1 MILKYN
7 ITLKKCYRDHES
19 LAKLHKCPFFSA
31 GFIYRRYFT
40 FVRDRLYMARQLC
53 CCGMCKN
60 LLWSDGQQ
68 RNYSKPK
75 FPSNSNCGQKIVSE
89 TGPRSAFL
97 SRVLISLNT
106 PNSMCRICTNLTQ
119 LCAVHVYKL
128 LLFISQTKV
137 EIIPNYILSVIP

>member
-7 ITLKKCYRDHES
+7 ITLKNVTGTMKVLPNYTNA
-19 LAKLHKCPFFSA
+19 LFFSA

-40 FVRDRLYMARQLC
+40 FVRDRLYMARRLC

-75 FPSNSNCGQKIVSE
+75 FPSNLNCGQKIVSE

-119 LCAVHVYKL
+119 LCAVHVCKL

-137 EIIPNYILSVIP
+137 EIMPNYILSVIP